1 MTPVHYLP
9 VGALVPH
16 GTGALAS
23 LPPQAERSLV
33 LVVGVGAAQR
43 AEGAIASQKS
53 ELNFNYSSIHSDV
66 SKPLTHASFFPGK
79 VGGWRRNPGKVA
91 EQVHLFFSAC
101 SEMFSNVIFHEKVV
115 FD

>member
-9 VGALVPH
+9 VDALVPH

-53 ELNFNYSSIHSDV
+53 ELNFNLLQFILMTLKTFDTCQYPSWQS
-66 SKPLTHASFFPGK
+66 
-79 VGGWRRNPGKVA
+79 WRMEA
-91 EQVHLFFSAC
+91 EPWQSG
-101 SEMFSNVIFHEKVV
+101 
-115 FD
+115 

>member
-9 VGALVPH
+9 VDALVPH

-53 ELNFNYSSIHSDV
+53 KLNFNYPSIHSDD
-66 SKPLTHASFFPGK
+66 SQTFDTCQPLSWQS
-79 VGGWRRNPGKVA
+79 WRMEA
-91 EQVHLFFSAC
+91 EPWQSG
-101 SEMFSNVIFHEKVV
+101 
-115 FD
+115 

>member
-9 VGALVPH
+9 VDALVPH

-33 LVVGVGAAQR
+33 LVVRVGAAQR

-53 ELNFNYSSIHSDV
+53 KLNFNYPSIFLMTLKTFDTCQ
-66 SKPLTHASFFPGK
+66 PLSWQS
-79 VGGWRRNPGKVA
+79 WRMEA
-91 EQVHLFFSAC
+91 EPWQSG
-101 SEMFSNVIFHEKVV
+101 
-115 FD
+115 

>member
-9 VGALVPH
+9 VDALVPH

-43 AEGAIASQKS
+43 AEGAITSQKS
-53 ELNFNYSSIHSDV
+53 ELNFN
-66 SKPLTHASFFPGK
+66 
-79 VGGWRRNPGKVA
+79 
-91 EQVHLFFSAC
+91 
-101 SEMFSNVIFHEKVV
+101 
-115 FD
+115 

>member
-1 MTPVHYLP
+1 MPVD
-9 VGALVPH
+9 ALVPH

-53 ELNFNYSSIHSDV
+53 
-66 SKPLTHASFFPGK
+66 LTHASLLPGK
-79 VGGWRRNPGKVA
+79 VGGWRRNPGKVSK
-91 EQVHLFFSAC
+91 QVHIFFCAC
-101 SEMFSNVIFHEKVV
+101 SLKKCYQAV
-115 FD
+115 

>member
-9 VGALVPH
+9 VDALVPH
-16 GTGALAS
+16 GAGALAS

-43 AEGAIASQKS
+43 TEGAIASQKS
-53 ELNFNYSSIHSDV
+53 ELNFNYSSIHSDD
-66 SKPLTHASFFPGK
+66 SKPLTHASLLPGK

-101 SEMFSNVIFHEKVV
+101 SEMFSDVIIHPALK
-115 FD
+115 

>member
-1 MTPVHYLP
+1 MPVD
-9 VGALVPH
+9 ALVPH

-53 ELNFNYSSIHSDV
+53 
-66 SKPLTHASFFPGK
+66 LTHASLFPGK

-101 SEMFSNVIFHEKVV
+101 SLKKCYQAV
-115 FD
+115 

>member
-9 VGALVPH
+9 VDALVPH

-33 LVVGVGAAQR
+33 LVVRVGAAQR

-53 ELNFNYSSIHSDV
+53 ELNFNLLQFILMTL
-66 SKPLTHASFFPGK
+66 KT
-79 VGGWRRNPGKVA
+79 
-91 EQVHLFFSAC
+91 
-101 SEMFSNVIFHEKVV
+101 
-115 FD
+115 FDTCQSPS